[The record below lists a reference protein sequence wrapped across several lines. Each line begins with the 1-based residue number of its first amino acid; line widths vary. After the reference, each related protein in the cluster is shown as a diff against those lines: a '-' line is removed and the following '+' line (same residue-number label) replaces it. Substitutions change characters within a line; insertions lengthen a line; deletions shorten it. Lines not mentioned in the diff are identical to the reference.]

1 MNRDL
6 NPSLEQCV
14 HDALCEE
21 LRPVSQQV
29 LNNDPKGFV
38 APFETSASETAFVGP
53 HGPKP

>member
-29 LNNDPKGFV
+29 LNNDPKGIV
-38 APFETSASETAFVGP
+38 APFETPASETAFLGP